1 MYIKVPDVE
10 TPFKVGIKVVHTVSN
25 LLLISRGDG
34 VTEFVRYSSV
44 GPSVG
49 VTINGISD
57 RFSFFLVSKEQLVL
71 GFVISHVINVV
82 VTISVWSEPILW
94 RVRVSGILSIFNGS
108 SILREGINSWG
119 CKPNTNKA

>member
-10 TPFKVGIKVVHTVSN
+10 TPFKVGVKVVHAVYN

-34 VTEFVRYSSV
+34 VAEFVRHSTV
-44 GPSVG
+44 GPSIR
-49 VTINGISD
+49 VTINGISN
-57 RFSFFLVSKEQLVL
+57 RLSFFLAAKEQLVL

-94 RVRVSGILSIFNGS
+94 RLRISWILSIFNGS
-108 SILREGINSWG
+108 TILR
-119 CKPNTNKA
+119 